1 MAEKISKRTA
11 NIVIALVILG
21 ILIFLFGNR
30 NFRAVIILGER
41 IEGLKKDIEKLK
53 AHNVR
58 LEDELRQIKENP
70 EYFEDLARKKLGMI
84 KPGEKKY
91 KLVSPEGKQEDKK

>member
-1 MAEKISKRTA
+1 MAEKVSKRTI
-11 NIVIALVILG
+11 NIIVALVILG
-21 ILIFLFGNR
+21 ILVFLFGNR

-41 IEGLKKDIEKLK
+41 IERLKKDIEKLNEN
-53 AHNVR
+53 NVR

-70 EYFEDLARKKLGMI
+70 EYFENLARKKLGMI

-91 KLVSPEGKQEDKK
+91 KFVSPEKEKGR